1 MNDND
6 KYIVDIA
13 REKVYQNQYD
23 DYHETF
29 AKWRTA
35 ENNPYGYSF
44 VHDTREHTYVD
55 GEGYYHKSAEA
66 AEKSALSRCLGLLG
80 ITLLIM
86 TLLDAVSGLV
96 FYEVFQDPAVD
107 EIYFSQVHV
116 HKDVS
121 PLMALFFGGMSL
133 VKNLVGLWIFLH
145 FTKIPTK
152 VAIPMPKDS
161 KILKSG
167 LFLMLTIMVFGRVC
181 NFIINF
187 FLGWMHIDSVYALGI
202 HNPDNYMTDVIYL
215 VFNCVLVSI
224 VSEILFRGAIL
235 QTFRQFG
242 DTYAMLVSCVAFSLT
257 CYDISTL
264 GFAVLCS
271 TALGLY
277 TIKTGSLKTPVLMRI
292 VTSVTSYMLA
302 CLTMDNATSGRL
314 IEVCLC
320 TFITSVSAFVFARLM
335 CNGKWSFKIYNDPSQ
350 LTNGSKIRM
359 LFTNTYTAITM
370 VMVLGMYFLMVRFI

>member
-1 MNDND
+1 
-6 KYIVDIA
+6 
-13 REKVYQNQYD
+13 
-23 DYHETF
+23 
-29 AKWRTA
+29 
-35 ENNPYGYSF
+35 
-44 VHDTREHTYVD
+44 
-55 GEGYYHKSAEA
+55 
-66 AEKSALSRCLGLLG
+66 
-80 ITLLIM
+80 
-86 TLLDAVSGLV
+86 
-96 FYEVFQDPAVD
+96 
-107 EIYFSQVHV
+107 
-116 HKDVS
+116 
-121 PLMALFFGGMSL
+121 
-133 VKNLVGLWIFLH
+133 
-145 FTKIPTK
+145 
-152 VAIPMPKDS
+152 
-161 KILKSG
+161 
-167 LFLMLTIMVFGRVC
+167 
-181 NFIINF
+181 
-187 FLGWMHIDSVYALGI
+187 
-202 HNPDNYMTDVIYL
+202 MTDVIYL

-242 DTYAMLVSCVAFSLT
+242 DTYAMIVSGVAFSLT

-292 VTSVTSYMLA
+292 VTSITSYMLA